1 MMFPATTARS
11 RLRQRYAVRVVSGE
25 QLPELTRKPVR
36 RARSAQ
42 SDDAQQKQRP
52 PPQHQA
58 KKPSNQQEQRYLQPR
73 RQSGKQLSTN
83 QYTTPTQSIKDQ
95 RSIAGVVQLVQQY
108 ASDGSLDS
116 YSLGAGLDRTVWL
129 AKRANSP
136 ERGGDAAWVV
146 LRPLSMGLLQEL
158 DAWAL
163 VALLR
168 AAAHFD
174 SFSADKFKAWQAALK
189 TQRLEVLPEVAASNT
204 LLSLSTLAAG
214 SKALKTAVDASLVVR
229 LVQRWL
235 CLVPGMRSINVCQ
248 GLYGAAC
255 LGYPFS
261 QQELDRISQQALEV
275 DGRFEA
281 ANGAQLF
288 RAWSLLDAAWREW
301 DTGRRQSAVAA
312 ASKRQPQAVYP
323 GNATVEEVL
332 RQVLSLDMNAQEAS
346 QILLALGQL
355 RFRPPAAAAA
365 ALVDGELVVV
375 PAAWVAVE
383 AWYTILLL
391 TLRPP
396 PLQLTTASWSGRS

>member
-83 QYTTPTQSIKDQ
+83 QYTTPTQSIKGQ
-95 RSIAGVVQLVQQY
+95 RSIAGVVQLMQQY

-146 LRPLSMGLLQEL
+146 LRPLSMGLLHEL

-168 AAAHFD
+168 AAAHFA
-174 SFSADKFKAWQAALK
+174 SLNADELKAWQAALK
-189 TQRLEVLPEVAASNT
+189 TQRLERLPEVAASNA

-214 SKALKTAVDASLVVR
+214 SEALKAAIEVILVVR
-229 LVQRWL
+229 LVQHWL
-235 CLVPGMRSINVCQ
+235 QLLPDMLSIDACQ

-261 QQELDRISQQALEV
+261 QQQLDRITQQALKV
-275 DGRFEA
+275 DGRFTAE
-281 ANGAQLF
+281 NGAQLF

-301 DTGRRQSAVAA
+301 DSSRQLSIVAA
-312 ASKRQPQAVYP
+312 ASELQPQALYP
-323 GNATVEEVL
+323 GNAAVEEALL
-332 RQVLSLDMNAQEAS
+332 RVLSLGLDEQAAS
-346 QILLALGQL
+346 QILLSVGKL
-355 RFRPPAAAAA
+355 RFQPPAAITD
-365 ALVDGELVVV
+365 ALVDGEPSFV
-375 PAAWVAVE
+375 PAAWLAAE
-383 AWYTILLL
+383 AC
-391 TLRPP
+391 
-396 PLQLTTASWSGRS
+396 QM